1 MYVKN
6 KKEISIPKSE
16 WYIVNFMFLVSGITC
31 GFIVGYWVVDILN
44 IR

>member
-16 WYIVNFMFLVSGITC
+16 WYIVNFMFLVSGITF
-31 GFIVGYWVVDILN
+31 GFIVGYWMLAILN
-44 IR
+44 I